1 MKRIEYLAAII
12 TLLAIPTF
20 FLCAEEDTTLPA
32 NDESLTSTQPQD
44 ATDEVNAMDHAVLSV
59 TQNEDSK
66 EVQVL
71 LNHFAGIV
79 SNFFN
84 IIQDPDNPEVVTP
97 SIANL
102 ITGIVNFAE
111 AIKNDQ
117 LSSHA
122 TQKEIT
128 RFVEKLLDE
137 QFTKRFVNIITA
149 KRNQSKQI

>member
-1 MKRIEYLAAII
+1 MKRIVYIVAII
-12 TLLAIPTF
+12 TLLSIPIF
-20 FLCAEEDTTLPA
+20 FLCAEKDTALPA
-32 NDESLTSTQPQD
+32 NNDSLTSIQPQD
-44 ATDEVNAMDHAVLSV
+44 ATDEVNAMDHAALSV

-71 LNHFAGIV
+71 LSHFAGIV

-84 IIQDPDNPEVVTP
+84 IIQDSDNPEIVVP

-102 ITGIVNFAE
+102 IGGMVNFVE

-117 LSSHA
+117 LNAHS

-137 QFTKRFVNIITA
+137 QFTKRFVKIITA
-149 KRNQSKQI
+149 KRDLSK